1 MDNCAVPRLPKWAFG
16 VGDLL
21 LVALGGWLIWRQ
33 TEGLSTGLTLLAVA
47 SVATGAWLGVTPFL
61 VEYRA
66 AVRLA
71 EAHGLART
79 VAQIQRLEQVGE
91 QIRLATSQWQTAQ
104 EHAEQTVAAARQIAD
119 RMVAEAQEFAQ
130 FIQKANDVEKAH
142 LRLEVDKARRAE
154 TEWLQILV
162 RLFDHIYA
170 LYMAGVHSGQPN
182 LHQQLGNFQAAC
194 RDIVRRVGF
203 VPLEAQ
209 PGEPFDE
216 MKHQLLDS
224 NGPPPPGARVAET
237 VATGYS
243 FQGRLLRPPVV
254 RLAVPP
260 EPIPTEAGGPAPAPS
275 EEAQAITPEPPCAPE
290 RNASA
295 SATPPPP
302 APQAPSQASESGP
315 P

>member
-1 MDNCAVPRLPKWAFG
+1 MDNRALPRLPKWVFLL
-16 VGDLL
+16 GDLL
-21 LVALGGWLIWRQ
+21 LVALGGWVLLRQ
-33 TEGLSTGLTLLAVA
+33 AEGLMLGPTVLAAA
-47 SVATGAWLGVTPFL
+47 SVATGAWLGVMPFV

-71 EAHGLART
+71 EAHGLATT
-79 VAQIQRLEQVGE
+79 VAQIQKLEQVGDH
-91 QIRLATSQWQTAQ
+91 IRLATSQWQAVQ
-104 EHAEQTVAAARQIAD
+104 EQADQTVAAARQIAEQ
-119 RMVAEAQEFAQ
+119 MMAEARNFAEFM
-130 FIQKANDVEKAH
+130 QKANDAEKAH

-182 LHQQLGNFQAAC
+182 LRQQLGNFQTAC

-203 VPLEAQ
+203 VPLEAA

-216 MKHQLLDS
+216 MKHQPLDS
-224 NGPPPPGARVAET
+224 NGPPPPGACVAET

-254 RLAVPP
+254 RLTVPTDRQTSP
-260 EPIPTEAGGPAPAPS
+260 EQGSPSSVPAETEPATAQRVEPGPQS
-275 EEAQAITPEPPCAPE
+275 
-290 RNASA
+290 
-295 SATPPPP
+295 
-302 APQAPSQASESGP
+302 SQPESGP
-315 P
+315 DTEGPSAHQTSDG